1 MALNANHQFDDLNG
15 IKCAIVEKNCT
26 TDRAEFIKNLLTHNG
41 YEVVIV
47 PSPPPKA
54 SKPETENE
62 PAPVVATTFTVGVTD
77 VSFNPINAVYNR
89 ELKTKEGQVVSKKFW
104 LQQETT
110 SHAEEWY
117 WAK

>member
-26 TDRAEFIKNLLTHNG
+26 SERAEFIKNLLTHNG
-41 YEVVIV
+41 YDVIIV
-47 PSPPPKA
+47 PSAPSKA
-54 SKPETENE
+54 AKTETENE
-62 PAPVVATTFTVGVTD
+62 PAPLVATTFTVGVTD
-77 VSFNPINAVYNR
+77 VSFNPNNAVYNR
-89 ELKTKEGQVVSKKFW
+89 ELKTKEGQVVSKKYW
-104 LQQETT
+104 HQQETI